1 MVLLKILH
9 WLFTKVYMNIIC
21 HRFLDIIY
29 CYKLKMIY
37 FTKKKRNSFIDFS
50 FRLYSYFI
58 EYVIHIDFLY
68 LR

>member
-37 FTKKKRNSFIDFS
+37 FTKKNEIILLILVLDFT
-50 FRLYSYFI
+50 
-58 EYVIHIDFLY
+58 HISLNCY
-68 LR
+68 PY